1 MIDFFLQM
9 CFDNMINEWIH
20 VTADRDG
27 EPEPGSPAAR
37 GDSGG
42 ASGVP

>member
-1 MIDFFLQM
+1 M
-9 CFDNMINEWIH
+9 NEWIH